1 MGASVDG
8 KMYFCAE
15 ISPMLYLIAA
25 VAIGIYMIVWGVP
38 FRLLIA
44 LTVHTTLSNR
54 TDIMKY
60 RSGIRMPI
68 RRCK

>member
-8 KMYFCAE
+8 KMYFSVE

-25 VAIGIYMIVWGVP
+25 VAIGIDMIVWGVP

-54 TDIMKY
+54 TDIML
-60 RSGIRMPI
+60 
-68 RRCK
+68 